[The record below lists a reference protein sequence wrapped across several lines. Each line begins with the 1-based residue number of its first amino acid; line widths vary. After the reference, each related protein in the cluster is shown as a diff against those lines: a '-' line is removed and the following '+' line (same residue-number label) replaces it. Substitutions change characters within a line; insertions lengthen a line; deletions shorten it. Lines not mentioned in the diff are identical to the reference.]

1 MTSTRTMPSAAAG
14 PPSQLP
20 SPRPAGPIARGRIWL
35 GRQRYL
41 ARRWQRHRANE
52 RALLAADPVLPVR
65 IHAPLAGLGAHFTMA
80 TVILHA
86 CRARGVTPWFRFTTP
101 HYGEADGSLDWL
113 SLLYAQPRVSPHA
126 AGGQPEMVVTCWD
139 DLSPSFRTAAKID
152 RPALAAILHEHFV
165 VAPALAERCAQMAE
179 THIGRGRTLGVHF
192 RGGDK
197 YTEALPVSHDEMRAA
212 IAAVLRSDP
221 TLDRIFVATDSEP
234 FLSALGGEFQGR
246 RVHTVAE
253 VQRTRDHTGVHFH
266 AGGDRPAKAA
276 QALLDALLLGHCARL
291 VKTESSL
298 SQWTLLLHPD
308 LPVTQLNGRYRA
320 PLWAPWFPLH
330 ENFTAATPA

>member
-1 MTSTRTMPSAAAG
+1 MTSTRTTPSAAAG

-20 SPRPAGPIARGRIWL
+20 VPRPAGPLARSRIWL

-41 ARRWQRHRANE
+41 ARRWRCHRANE

-86 CRARGVTPWFRFTTP
+86 CRTRGVTPWFRFTSP
-101 HYGEADGSLDWL
+101 HYGESGGSFDWL
-113 SLLYAQPRVSPHA
+113 SRLYDQPRVSVRPA
-126 AGGQPEMVVTCWD
+126 VRPEMIVTCWD
-139 DLSPSFRTAAKID
+139 DLSPSFRTAAKLD
-152 RPALAAILHEHFV
+152 RHALAAILHEHFV
-165 VAPALAERCAQMAE
+165 VAPELAERCARLADA
-179 THIGRGRTLGVHF
+179 HVGRGRTLGVHF

-197 YTEALPVSHDEMRAA
+197 YTEARPVSHDEMAAA
-212 IAAVLRSDP
+212 IADTLRADP
-221 TLDRIFVATDSEP
+221 GIDRIFVATDSAP
-234 FLSALGGEFQGR
+234 FLAALGPELHGR
-246 RVHTVAE
+246 RVHTVPE
-253 VQRTRDHTGVHFH
+253 VQRTHDRTGVHFQS
-266 AGGDRPAKAA
+266 GGDRPLRAA
-276 QALLDALLLGHCARL
+276 QALVDALLLGRCARL

-320 PLWAPWFPLH
+320 PLWAPWFPLR
-330 ENFTAATPA
+330 EDFTAATVA